1 MWLIHDGVWQRLI
14 QYYKAIVLKKKK
26 KQKNPKQT
34 IHLNLH
40 FYIHLHLVLF
50 LPLPLLQ
57 FPLQAATSTMP
68 PWELEYSEN
77 VELFP
82 IKAKHKDYH
91 KFVHTNMSSLFQLNI
106 YCFKFHTME

>member
-1 MWLIHDGVWQRLI
+1 
-14 QYYKAIVLKKKK
+14 
-26 KQKNPKQT
+26 
-34 IHLNLH
+34 
-40 FYIHLHLVLF
+40 
-50 LPLPLLQ
+50 
-57 FPLQAATSTMP
+57 MP